1 MKTIFCIQLPEN
13 LHPINAGGEEELQ
26 IVTDLP
32 FRPQLKD
39 IVIPANLLFG
49 GDEVVHHEILAHF
62 IEGQE
67 FLVIE
72 TTILKDSKGEFY
84 LECYCE
90 PACELFDD
98 SEGVDFFLGE
108 N

>member
-1 MKTIFCIQLPEN
+1 MKTTFCIPLPET
-13 LHPINAGGEEELQ
+13 LHILNGGEEELQ
-26 IVTDLP
+26 ILVDLP
-32 FRPQLKD
+32 FRPQIMDL
-39 IVIPANLLFG
+39 VIPANLLFG
-49 GDEVVHHEILAHF
+49 ADEVVPTEILAHF
-62 IEGQE
+62 FEGQE

-72 TTILKDSKGEFY
+72 TTILKDDKGEFY

-90 PACELFDD
+90 PASEFDD